1 MRHLLALRAYYRCPS
16 IRRRFTGKA
25 AKPGSVISSTRIAQS
40 GITTKGWGTPLKIPA
55 GNSSSRHILLLGS
68 AHHDLERIV
77 RQRSL
82 QQLRF
87 IPRRPH
93 PNVAFL
99 IRGQDHRHRLR
110 MDRVDHGVRR
120 RRQEAVGEMRPG
132 DRLGLGT
139 ALAFEFG
146 PDAREAVLIGNSL
159 SFRT

>member
-1 MRHLLALRAYYRCPS
+1 LSCRCH
-16 IRRRFTGKA
+16 
-25 AKPGSVISSTRIAQS
+25 RIFLI
-40 GITTKGWGTPLKIPA
+40 GP
-55 GNSSSRHILLLGS
+55 

-82 QQLRF
+82 QRPRF
-87 IPRRPH
+87 IQGRAH
-93 PNVAFL
+93 PNVPLF
-99 IRGQDHRHRLR
+99 IGRQDHRHGLGV
-110 MDRVDHGVRR
+110 DRHYDGVRR
-120 RRQEAVGEMRPG
+120 RRQEAVDEMRPG